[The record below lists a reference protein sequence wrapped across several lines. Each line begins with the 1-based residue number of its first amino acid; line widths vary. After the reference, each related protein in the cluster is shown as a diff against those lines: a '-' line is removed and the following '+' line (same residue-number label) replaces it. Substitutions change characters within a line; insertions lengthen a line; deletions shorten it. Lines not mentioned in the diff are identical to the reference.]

1 MRPIFRGMRLTLL
14 PLLSLTACSLATPAS
29 AERAVRIPAIQ
40 QDVPAA
46 GNRAV
51 AVFAGGC
58 FWGLEAVFERVKGVT
73 GVTSGYAGGTRETA
87 SYAQV
92 TTERTG
98 HAEAVRIT
106 YDPRV
111 VSYGTLLRVYFS
123 VAHDPT
129 LRNRQGPDRGPSY
142 RSAIFP
148 QDAAQ
153 RAAATRYIRELDA
166 TKAFPGPIVTRIENG
181 RFFPAEPY
189 HQDFARRNPDYP
201 YIVRWDA
208 PKVAAFRAA
217 FPTLAR

>member
-1 MRPIFRGMRLTLL
+1 MIRFLALNL
-14 PLLSLTACSLATPAS
+14 PFAALAATGLSAPAG

-40 QDVPAA
+40 RDVPAS
-46 GNRAV
+46 GTRAT

-58 FWGLEAVFERVKGVT
+58 FWGLEAVFEQVKGVSD
-73 GVTSGYAGGTRETA
+73 VTNGYAGGTRTTA

-92 TTERTG
+92 STETTG

-129 LRNRQGPDRGPSY
+129 QRNRQGPDRGPSY

-153 RAAATRYIRELDA
+153 RTAAAGYIRQLGA
-166 TKAFPGPIVTRIENG
+166 AKAFPAPIATTIETG
-181 RFFPAEPY
+181 RFYPAEAH
-189 HQDFARRNPDYP
+189 HQNFARRNPDYP

-208 PKVAAFRAA
+208 PKVAAFRAG

>member
-1 MRPIFRGMRLTLL
+1 MHRAPPLILL
-14 PLLSLTACSLATPAS
+14 LATLSLSAPAG

-40 QDVPAA
+40 NDVTAS
-46 GNRAV
+46 GTRAT

-58 FWGLEAVFERVKGVT
+58 FWGLEAVFEQVKGVLD
-73 GVTSGYAGGTRETA
+73 VTNGYAGGTQASA
-87 SYAQV
+87 SYAEV
-92 TTERTG
+92 STERTG

-129 LRNRQGPDRGPSY
+129 QRNRQGPDQGPSY

-153 RAAATRYIRELDA
+153 RAAAAAYIRQLDA
-166 TKAFPGPIVTRIENG
+166 AKLFGRPIVTSIESG
-181 RFFPAEPY
+181 RFYPAERY
-189 HQDFARRNPDYP
+189 HQDFARRNPRYP

-208 PKVAAFRAA
+208 PKVAAFRVA